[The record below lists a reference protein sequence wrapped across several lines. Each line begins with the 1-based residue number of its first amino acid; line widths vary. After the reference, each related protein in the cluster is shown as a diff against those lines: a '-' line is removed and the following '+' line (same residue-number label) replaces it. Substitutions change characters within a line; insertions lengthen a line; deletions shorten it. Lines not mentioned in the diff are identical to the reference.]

1 MPIMFYILIG
11 LFVIF
16 GYTMYIGIR
25 RNDLKSMID
34 LLERRKQELEYK
46 LNYGHS
52 NDDDAVKKFL
62 EGELAEVEKE
72 LKNVSA
78 EYGTNEVEW
87 IKKDFK
93 TVINRIKKFF
103 EKR

>member
-1 MPIMFYILIG
+1 MFYILIG
-11 LFVIF
+11 FFVVF

-25 RNDLKSMID
+25 RNDLKSMMD

-46 LNYGHS
+46 LNYSHS

-72 LKNVSA
+72 LKNICS
-78 EYGTNEVEW
+78 EYGENELEW
-87 IKKDFK
+87 VKKDYE
-93 TVINRIKKFF
+93 TVKNKIKKFF